1 MAGTGFRLV
10 GRFALLALAAV
21 SWATSSLARTEKF
34 DTAVHC
40 RVLSP
45 ERAAEFEARA
55 RVDLSVRSPQGGNLE
70 LTCDDFTAQVA
81 WLPERGGRFT
91 KSVPTGTERL
101 VDALLV
107 AVAEL
112 AQQASD
118 VPKSADTVGFAPPP
132 PSSDVS
138 VPPAAALA
146 PKKGLALGIALGA
159 QASVF
164 PTGQGTLGPEL
175 GLLVGLPA
183 NLVVGVYGDYEV
195 GLGTGEVGIRQVGG
209 TALLSRWFG
218 ERGGIELG
226 VGATA
231 GLVQVSSLPPLG
243 PSPQSAPFLGGV
255 ARARYAMQAEAW
267 RVAFGADLRF
277 YGAPTSV
284 HVNGTTVW
292 ELSEVTAGVTFDV
305 TTRLYGQ
312 LW

>member
-10 GRFALLALAAV
+10 SRFALLALALL
-21 SWATSSLARTEKF
+21 SWAPNSFARTEKF
-34 DTAVHC
+34 DLTVHC
-40 RVLSP
+40 RALSA

-55 RVDLSVRSPQGGNLE
+55 RVDLSVRSHQGGNLE
-70 LTCDDFTAQVA
+70 LTCDEFVAHLA
-81 WLPERGGRFT
+81 WLPERGGKFAT
-91 KSVPTGTERL
+91 SVPTTTERL

-107 AVAEL
+107 AVADL
-112 AQQASD
+112 AQQATD
-118 VPKSADTVGFAPPP
+118 AQKGADKMGFAPPP
-132 PSSDVS
+132 TSSDVAAA
-138 VPPAAALA
+138 PAAELNT
-146 PKKGLALGIALGA
+146 KKGLALGIALGA

-183 NLVVGVYGDYEV
+183 NLVAGIYGDYEV
-195 GLGTGEVGIRQVGG
+195 GLGTGEVGIRQIGG

-218 ERGGIELG
+218 ERGAIELG

-231 GLVQVSSLPPLG
+231 GVVQVSSVPPLG

-255 ARARYAMQAEAW
+255 ARARYAMQSDAW

-284 HVNGTTVW
+284 AVNGSTVW
-292 ELSEVTAGVTFDV
+292 KLSEVTAGVTFDV